1 MNHANSS
8 SSSTP
13 SLGALCI
20 QNPSSIPQTNTMSQP
35 IQPLQ
40 PPMNPPP
47 FQPATVRRCIKTS
60 VRIQNHDRPQEVL
73 ILTSVNSSVDSIL
86 SVGDPNS
93 TNYDNVGD
101 GEEMDREEMDGDSS
115 SDFSDF
121 SDSTSSSSS
130 EEADG
135 RMPSVSN
142 DDNMDGNMAQDANPP
157 GYKMRA
163 FWLSKRPLCE
173 VIFIFF
179 ISTFASSS
187 KFIEHY

>member
-13 SLGALCI
+13 SLGALRI
-20 QNPSSIPQTNTMSQP
+20 QLPDSTPQTNTTM
-35 IQPLQ
+35 Q

-130 EEADG
+130 EEEADG

-142 DDNMDGNMAQDANPP
+142 DDSMDGNMAQDANPP

-173 VIFIFF
+173 VC
-179 ISTFASSS
+179 S
-187 KFIEHY
+187 